1 MRCEEK
7 KNTSPQMQQ
16 QLKAGDGNEFKP
28 FFFFYTVV
36 QKKSEYLCLYSCPLR
51 SYTQHSGEDHANSST
66 LYKNMSSF
74 FI

>member
-1 MRCEEK
+1 MWRKEK
-7 KNTSPQMQQ
+7 HKSPDAATVEGRRREWIQT
-16 QLKAGDGNEFKP
+16 L
-28 FFFFYTVV
+28 FFFYTVV